1 MEKEVLKEP
10 KFVEDIV
17 KVIRSGLDKEQ
28 LLDRLNDYHEN
39 DIAQSLE
46 FLTKDE
52 RLSLYNNW
60 HRMDVKYF
68 FIYRRSQA
76 LY

>member
-28 LLDRLNDYHEN
+28 LLDRLNDYM
-39 DIAQSLE
+39 
-46 FLTKDE
+46 
-52 RLSLYNNW
+52 
-60 HRMDVKYF
+60 RMISHKVWNF
-68 FIYRRSQA
+68 
-76 LY
+76 

>member
-28 LLDRLNDYHEN
+28 LLDRLNDYHEMK
-39 DIAQSLE
+39 DFHYITILAQNGCQIFS
-46 FLTKDE
+46 
-52 RLSLYNNW
+52 
-60 HRMDVKYF
+60 H
-68 FIYRRSQA
+68 I
-76 LY
+76 